1 MQTDKIIRS
10 IIIKTIL
17 IKKKKKKR
25 INRNR

>member
-25 INRNR
+25 INTNR